1 MSYGDFSRYV
11 KNERELK
18 IGNLSLILNLV
29 IFSFLALF
37 IVSGVDVFLNQD
49 PQNLDQILTNP
60 TDIIGKLNNMF
71 IIILALIFIIIASAS
86 TNLIAN
92 FIPSQ
97 YTLINLMPS
106 SLSIKGASTII
117 VVFGFIVGIFW
128 LTILS
133 QIGILSF
140 VDTIGA
146 FFGPLFGI
154 MIADFYFIKKQN
166 LNNKDIYS
174 LEKNGEYYYSGGFHL
189 KGSYSII
196 LGFIF
201 SASTIWN
208 SSLMFLQSYS
218 WIIGAFVAGFVYY
231 LLAKN
236 NLMDKIS
243 FDFTNKTA
251 VVTGGAQ
258 GFGLDI
264 TKRFLRSG
272 AKVIIWDIDVKML
285 EKAIKDINNPN
296 LSMKKVD
303 VSNFKEVENSTNEIL
318 EETNIDILINN
329 AGITGPTAS
338 LWEYDVEIWKK
349 VVDINLM
356 GTFNC
361 CRSIVPNMIKN
372 NYGRIVNVAS
382 VAGKDGN
389 ANASAYSTGKAAAI
403 GLTKSLGKE
412 LADKN
417 IAVNAITPAGAK
429 TRILDQMTKE
439 HVQRMLS
446 KVPRGRFLEVEEFT
460 SLVCWLSS
468 EENTFSTAAV
478 FDISGGR
485 STY

>member
-1 MSYGDFSRYV
+1 
-11 KNERELK
+11 
-18 IGNLSLILNLV
+18 
-29 IFSFLALF
+29 
-37 IVSGVDVFLNQD
+37 
-49 PQNLDQILTNP
+49 
-60 TDIIGKLNNMF
+60 
-71 IIILALIFIIIASAS
+71 
-86 TNLIAN
+86 
-92 FIPSQ
+92 
-97 YTLINLMPS
+97 
-106 SLSIKGASTII
+106 
-117 VVFGFIVGIFW
+117 
-128 LTILS
+128 
-133 QIGILSF
+133 
-140 VDTIGA
+140 
-146 FFGPLFGI
+146 
-154 MIADFYFIKKQN
+154 
-166 LNNKDIYS
+166 
-174 LEKNGEYYYSGGFHL
+174 
-189 KGSYSII
+189 
-196 LGFIF
+196 
-201 SASTIWN
+201 
-208 SSLMFLQSYS
+208 
-218 WIIGAFVAGFVYY
+218 
-231 LLAKN
+231 
-236 NLMDKIS
+236 MDKIS

-318 EETNIDILINN
+318 KETNIDILINN

-338 LWEYDVEIWKK
+338 LWEYDVEMWKK

-389 ANASAYSTGKAAAI
+389 ANASAYSTGKAGAI

-417 IAVNAITPAGAK
+417 IAVNAVTPAGAK